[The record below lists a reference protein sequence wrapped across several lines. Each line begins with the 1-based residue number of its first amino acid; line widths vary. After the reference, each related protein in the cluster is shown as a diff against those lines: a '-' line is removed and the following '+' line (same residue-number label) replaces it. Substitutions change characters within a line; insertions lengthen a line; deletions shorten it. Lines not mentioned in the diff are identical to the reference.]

1 MCDVL
6 YVGQVKFIHTLPPT
20 HTLHTYL
27 GVFGQHII
35 HKRGTGLHEPGQ
47 YECGG
52 TTGLGLRSTVVGVGV
67 CERVRV

>member
-6 YVGQVKFIHTLPPT
+6 YVGQVKFIFTI
-20 HTLHTYL
+20 HTYL